1 MIVHF
6 LQETFA
12 ISYKP
17 INGFK
22 WLGIAAIVLTPV
34 YLYWLY
40 MRNLQRQSRR
50 GILLQKN
57 FELSVLQAEIKNQ
70 EQIFEN
76 ISRDMHDN
84 IGQKLSLAKLSV
96 LKEDL
101 SKDNR
106 EQIAALLGECM
117 DEIRD
122 LSKSLGCDRVIELGL
137 PRAID
142 EEVDRLQQAS
152 LFHIEFTTTG
162 EPISLTATMEVIIY
176 RVFQEALQNA
186 VKHSRADTVTIALN
200 YEPKLLTLSL
210 SDNGRGFDE
219 NSPRNNGLR
228 NMKIR
233 AQGLGG
239 SFSIRRIEPGTQIL
253 VQVPLTAAACRNLPV
268 GRNRFLHKIRSRL
281 SRAAS
286 L

>member
-6 LQETFA
+6 LQETFN

-17 INGFK
+17 LNGFK
-22 WLGIAAIVLTPV
+22 WLSISAIVLTPV

-40 MRNLQRQSRR
+40 MRNLHRQSRQ

-57 FELSVLQAEIKNQ
+57 FELNVLQAEIKNQ

-76 ISRDMHDN
+76 ISRDMHDH
-84 IGQKLSLAKLSV
+84 IGQKLSLAKLSL

-101 SKDNR
+101 SKDHK
-106 EQIAALLGECM
+106 EQIATLLGECM

-122 LSKSLGCDRVIELGL
+122 LSKSLGCDRVIEFGL
-137 PRAID
+137 AGAIE

-152 LFHIEFTTTG
+152 LFHIEFTTAG
-162 EPISLTATMEVIIY
+162 DPISLTATMEVIIY
-176 RVFQEALQNA
+176 RIFQEALQNA
-186 VKHSRADTVTIALN
+186 VKHSRANRVTIVLN

-253 VQVPLTAAACRNLPV
+253 VQVPLTANAYRGLPLQK
-268 GRNRFLHKIRSRL
+268 NRFFERVRSL
-281 SRAAS
+281 SHVS
-286 L
+286 S